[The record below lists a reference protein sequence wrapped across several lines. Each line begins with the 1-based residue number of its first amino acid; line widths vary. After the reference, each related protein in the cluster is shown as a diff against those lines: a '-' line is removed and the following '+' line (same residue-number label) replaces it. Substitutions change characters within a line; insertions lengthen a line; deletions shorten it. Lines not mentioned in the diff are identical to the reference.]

1 MEAAG
6 GSAAARVAGH
16 DVEWTPPPLSRRD
29 RFMSM
34 AATLIALSLAGL
46 DQTIVATAGPAI
58 QRDLAIPAALYAWIT
73 TAYLVASTVM
83 LPIYGKLSDVLGRK
97 PVLIG
102 GVSLFLL
109 GSLLAGLAPNTLALI
124 AARVVQGL
132 GAASLFTTTLAVIA
146 DLYPPQVRGRYMGLI
161 GAVMGITSVIGPL
174 VGGIITDLFGWH
186 WVFFVNLPLGA
197 LALAFIIRSMPRLGG
212 LRNGAPVDVAGALW
226 LIAGVVPLLVALSL
240 GGGGEGGPVANGP
253 AWTSPLVLAL
263 LAASVIGLAAFIVT
277 ELRAQDPVL
286 DLRMLRTPAIGLP
299 LAASFA
305 VGVAFLFS
313 LVFLPLFLV
322 NVAGVSATRAGLT
335 MIPLTFGIVGG
346 SIFAGQLT
354 SRIGHARAVLLG
366 GLALLMAA
374 FAIMA
379 FTLSPAATVGGMSW
393 KMVLIGLGIGPTM
406 PLYTL
411 LAQNAARAR
420 DLGVVSAAATFSRSI
435 GQVIGI
441 TVFGSIFAAALGD
454 ALSDRVRPI
463 LDGLPADARSAVV
476 AAAPA
481 IAPGAGTADLA
492 FDTAAVRAGIDRAFA
507 MAEADAGDA
516 ANGAP
521 PVPSTSAGPS
531 GPTSRDAA
539 LAAIGPLSA
548 AFNDALAR
556 ALALLYRVGI
566 AVIAIAFAITV
577 FIPERPVHRLRHG
590 P

>member
-1 MEAAG
+1 
-6 GSAAARVAGH
+6 
-16 DVEWTPPPLSRRD
+16 
-29 RFMSM
+29 
-34 AATLIALSLAGL
+34 
-46 DQTIVATAGPAI
+46 
-58 QRDLAIPAALYAWIT
+58 
-73 TAYLVASTVM
+73 
-83 LPIYGKLSDVLGRK
+83 PI
-97 PVLIG
+97 
-102 GVSLFLL
+102 F
-109 GSLLAGLAPNTLALI
+109 
-124 AARVVQGL
+124 
-132 GAASLFTTTLAVIA
+132 
-146 DLYPPQVRGRYMGLI
+146 
-161 GAVMGITSVIGPL
+161 
-174 VGGIITDLFGWH
+174 
-186 WVFFVNLPLGA
+186 
-197 LALAFIIRSMPRLGG
+197 
-212 LRNGAPVDVAGALW
+212 
-226 LIAGVVPLLVALSL
+226 LVALSL

-435 GQVIGI
+435 GQV
-441 TVFGSIFAAALGD
+441 
-454 ALSDRVRPI
+454 
-463 LDGLPADARSAVV
+463 
-476 AAAPA
+476 
-481 IAPGAGTADLA
+481 
-492 FDTAAVRAGIDRAFA
+492 
-507 MAEADAGDA
+507 
-516 ANGAP
+516 
-521 PVPSTSAGPS
+521 
-531 GPTSRDAA
+531 
-539 LAAIGPLSA
+539 
-548 AFNDALAR
+548 
-556 ALALLYRVGI
+556 
-566 AVIAIAFAITV
+566 
-577 FIPERPVHRLRHG
+577 
-590 P
+590 